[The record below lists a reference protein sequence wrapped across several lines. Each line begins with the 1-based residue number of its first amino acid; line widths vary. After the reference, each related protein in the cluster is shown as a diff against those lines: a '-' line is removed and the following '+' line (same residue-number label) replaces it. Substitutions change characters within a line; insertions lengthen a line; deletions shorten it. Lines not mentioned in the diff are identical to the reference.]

1 MAAGSSFGSLFKVT
15 TWGESHGKAIG
26 AVIDGC
32 PALLPLSEKD
42 IEPFMKRRKPGQSEF
57 TTKRNE
63 DDEIMILSGVFEGRT
78 TGTPISLM
86 INNKDQRSKD
96 YGELKEVYR
105 PGHAD
110 FTFDRKFGIR
120 DYRGGGRS
128 SARETAGRVAAGAV
142 ASKLLKTLGVTVLSY
157 TKSIGDI
164 EISSEFDENE
174 IFKNP
179 FYMPDGQAAQRAGEY
194 VKGLMEKRDSAGGV
208 IECRVFGLPAGLGE
222 PVFDKLSANLAK
234 AVMSIGAVKGFE
246 IGEGINAARLTGLGM
261 NDPFINENG
270 TVKKATNH
278 SGGTLGGI
286 SDGSDLI
293 LRAAVKPTPSVSAL
307 QQTVDTKGN
316 PRDLSIKGRHDPVIV
331 PRAVVVVESMVC
343 LTLAD
348 MLLLG
353 MSSRLDRIIDFYNPL
368 G

>member
-1 MAAGSSFGSLFKVT
+1 MAAGSTFGNLFRVT

-32 PALLPLSEKD
+32 PAGLELNEDD
-42 IEPFMKRRKPGQSEF
+42 IRPFMQRRRPGQSEF

-63 DDEIMILSGVFEGRT
+63 DDEVEILSGTFEGKT
-78 TGTPISLM
+78 TGTPISL
-86 INNKDQRSKD
+86 IIYNRDQRSKD

-110 FTFDRKFGIR
+110 FTFDAKYGIR

-142 ASKLLKTLGVTVLSY
+142 ASKLLKKTGISCLCY
-157 TKSIGDI
+157 TRSIGDI
-164 EISSEFDENE
+164 EMASFDENE
-174 IFKNP
+174 INNNP
-179 FYMPDGQAAQRAGEY
+179 FYMPDKEAAEKASVY
-194 VKGLMEKRDSAGGV
+194 VRSLMEKGDSAGGI
-208 IECRVFGLPAGLGE
+208 IECRVFGLPTGLGE

-246 IGEGINAARLTGLGM
+246 IGEGFNASKLTGLKM

-270 TVKKATNH
+270 KVKKSSNH

-286 SDGSDLI
+286 SDGSDLL
-293 LRAAVKPTPSVSAL
+293 LRAAIKPTPSVSAP
-307 QQTVDTKGN
+307 QNTVDINLN
-316 PRDLSIKGRHDPVIV
+316 PRELTIRGRHDPVIV

-348 MLLLG
+348 MLLLN
-353 MSSRLDRIIDFYNPL
+353 MSSRLDGIIDFYNSRE
-368 G
+368 